1 MINEVKSFD
10 ERKKTLVEFGKKKGY
25 VTYEELAN
33 ELKGLDIDADSLDDL
48 YNVLLENGIDII
60 SEEEEVGGAEA
71 IEIESPDKILE
82 DLGNSKDIKIS
93 DPVRM
98 YLKEI
103 GRINLLTSDEEFEY
117 AKLANQGDEH
127 AKTMLA
133 ESNLRLVVSIAKRYV
148 GRGML
153 FLDLIQEGNIGLI
166 KAVEKFD
173 PSKGY
178 KFSTYAT
185 WWIRQAITRAIADQA
200 RTIRIPVHM
209 VETINK
215 LARVQRQLTQELN
228 REPTDEEI
236 AKKLG
241 VSLDKVREV
250 YKISQDPVSLETPIG
265 EEDDSHLGDFI
276 KDERTMSPEEYATV
290 GMLKE
295 ELSGVLLTLTERE
308 EKVLRLRFG
317 LDDGQ
322 CRTLEEVGQ
331 IFNVTRER
339 IRQIEAKAL
348 RKLRHPS
355 RSRKLKDFLTD

>member
-1 MINEVKSFD
+1 MVEVIKTID
-10 ERKKTLVEFGKKKGY
+10 ERKEKLIALGKKQGFI
-25 VTYEELAN
+25 TYEQLA
-33 ELKGLDIDADSLDDL
+33 EQLKGLDVDSDTLDEL
-48 YNVLLENGIDII
+48 YNSLVAEN
-60 SEEEEVGGAEA
+60 
-71 IEIESPDKILE
+71 IEIVSE
-82 DLGNSKDIKIS
+82 DGSDDASGEEITHDMSVENLTLSKDVKIN

-117 AKLANQGDEH
+117 AKRAEEGDEE
-127 AKTMLA
+127 AKRLLA

-153 FLDLIQEGNIGLI
+153 FLDLIQEGNIGLM
-166 KAVEKFD
+166 KAVDKFD
-173 PSKGY
+173 PTKGY

-200 RTIRIPVHM
+200 RTIRVPVHM

-241 VSLDKVREV
+241 ITVEKVREV

-276 KDERTMSPEEYATV
+276 KDERTMGPEEYATV
-290 GMLKE
+290 EMLKE
-295 ELSGVLLTLTERE
+295 ELRGVLATLTERE

-331 IFNVTRER
+331 IFGVTRER

>member
-1 MINEVKSFD
+1 MVGEIRTLE
-10 ERKKTLVEFGKKKGY
+10 ERKQKLITLGKKQGF
-25 VTYEELAN
+25 VTYEQLAD
-33 ELKGLDIDADSLDDL
+33 ELKGLDVDSDSLDEL
-48 YNVLLENGIDII
+48 YNALVEAEIDIVTEDG
-60 SEEEEVGGAEA
+60 SDDASGEEITADVVV
-71 IEIESPDKILE
+71 E
-82 DLGNSKDIKIS
+82 DITLSKDVKIN

-117 AKLANQGDEH
+117 AKRAEAGDEE
-127 AKTMLA
+127 AKRLLA

-153 FLDLIQEGNIGLI
+153 FLDLIQEGNIGLM
-166 KAVEKFD
+166 KAVDKFD
-173 PSKGY
+173 PTKGY

-200 RTIRIPVHM
+200 RTIRVPVHM

-241 VSLDKVREV
+241 ISIEKVREV

-276 KDERTMSPEEYATV
+276 KDERTMGPEEYATV
-290 GMLKE
+290 EMLKE
-295 ELSGVLLTLTERE
+295 ELSGVLATLTERE

-331 IFNVTRER
+331 IFGVTRER

>member
-1 MINEVKSFD
+1 MVEEIKTID
-10 ERKKTLVEFGKKKGY
+10 ARKKTLLEKGKKQGY
-25 VTYEELAN
+25 ITYEQLVD
-33 ELKGLDIDADSLDDL
+33 ELKGLDVDSDTLDDL
-48 YNVLLENGIDII
+48 YNTFVENNIEII
-60 SEEEEVGGAEA
+60 SETADNGTDDDEDPAGFIV
-71 IEIESPDKILE
+71 E
-82 DLGNSKDIKIS
+82 DLTMSKDIKIN

-103 GRINLLTSDEEFEY
+103 GRINLLTSDEEYEY
-117 AKLANQGDEH
+117 ALLAEQGDEH
-127 AKTMLA
+127 AKKMLA

-153 FLDLIQEGNIGLI
+153 FLDLIQEGNIGLM
-166 KAVEKFD
+166 KAVDKFD

-200 RTIRIPVHM
+200 RTIRVPVHM

-215 LARVQRQLTQELN
+215 LARIQRQLTQELN
-228 REPTDEEI
+228 REPTEEEL
-236 AKKLG
+236 AKKLN
-241 VSLDKVREV
+241 VTVDKVREV

-290 GMLKE
+290 EMLKE
-295 ELSGVLLTLTERE
+295 ELTNVLLTLTDRE

-322 CRTLEEVGQ
+322 CRTLEEVGE
-331 IFNVTRER
+331 IFGVTRER

-348 RKLRHPS
+348 RKLRHQS
-355 RSRKLKDFLTD
+355 RSRKLKDFLID

>member
-1 MINEVKSFD
+1 MVGEIKTIE
-10 ERKKTLVEFGKKKGY
+10 EREKKLIELGKKQGFI
-25 VTYEELAN
+25 TYDQLAE
-33 ELKGLDIDADSLDDL
+33 ELKGLEMDSDTLDNL
-48 YNVLLENGIDII
+48 YNSLIENGIEVVTKEGETEDATGEEI
-60 SEEEEVGGAEA
+60 SETTDV
-71 IEIESPDKILE
+71 E
-82 DLGNSKDIKIS
+82 DLTLTKDVKIN

-103 GRINLLTSDEEFEY
+103 GRINLLTSAEEFEY
-117 AKLANQGDEH
+117 AKRAEDGDQE
-127 AKTMLA
+127 AKRILA

-153 FLDLIQEGNIGLI
+153 FLDLIQEGNIGLM
-166 KAVEKFD
+166 KAVDKFD

-200 RTIRIPVHM
+200 RTIRVPVHM

-236 AKKLG
+236 AERLDI
-241 VSLDKVREV
+241 SIDKVREV

-265 EEDDSHLGDFI
+265 EEEDSHLGDFI
-276 KDERTMSPEEYATV
+276 PDGHTMGPEEYATV
-290 GMLKE
+290 EMLKE
-295 ELSGVLLTLTERE
+295 ELNEVLGTLTERE

-331 IFNVTRER
+331 IFGVTRER

-348 RKLRHPS
+348 RKLKHPS
-355 RSRKLKDFLTD
+355 RSRKLKDFLTE

>member
-1 MINEVKSFD
+1 MVGEIKTIE
-10 ERKKTLVEFGKKKGY
+10 ERKQSLLKKGKENGY
-25 VTYEELAN
+25 ITYEELAS
-33 ELKGLDIDADSLDDL
+33 ELKGLEVDSDTLDDL
-48 YNVLLENGIDII
+48 YNLLVENN
-60 SEEEEVGGAEA
+60 
-71 IEIESPDKILE
+71 IEIVSETADNSNDDEDPSDLIVE
-82 DLGNSKDIKIS
+82 DLTLTKDIKIN

-103 GRINLLTSDEEFEY
+103 GRINLLTTDEEFEY
-117 AKLANQGDEH
+117 AKLAEQGDEY
-127 AKTMLA
+127 AKKMLA

-153 FLDLIQEGNIGLI
+153 FLDLIQEGNIGLM
-166 KAVEKFD
+166 KAVDKFD
-173 PSKGY
+173 PTKGY

-200 RTIRIPVHM
+200 RTIRVPVHM

-228 REPTDEEI
+228 REPSEEEI

-241 VSLDKVREV
+241 ITVDKVREV

-276 KDERTMSPEEYATV
+276 RDERTMSPEEYATV
-290 GMLKE
+290 EMLKS
-295 ELSGVLLTLTERE
+295 ELANVLSTLTERE

-331 IFNVTRER
+331 IFGVTRER

-355 RSRKLKDFLTD
+355 RSRKLKDFLID

>member
-1 MINEVKSFD
+1 MVGEIKTLE
-10 ERKKTLVEFGKKKGY
+10 ERKNKLLALGKKQGF
-25 VTYEELAN
+25 VTYEQLAD
-33 ELKGLDIDADSLDDL
+33 ELKGLDVDSDSLDEL
-48 YNVLLENGIDII
+48 YNALVEADIDIVTEDG
-60 SEEEEVGGAEA
+60 SDNASGEEITADVVV
-71 IEIESPDKILE
+71 E
-82 DLGNSKDIKIS
+82 DLTLSKDVKIN

-117 AKLANQGDEH
+117 AKRAEQGDEE
-127 AKTMLA
+127 AKRMLA

-153 FLDLIQEGNIGLI
+153 FLDLIQEGNIGLM
-166 KAVEKFD
+166 KAVDKFD
-173 PSKGY
+173 PTKGY

-200 RTIRIPVHM
+200 RTIRVPVHM

-241 VSLDKVREV
+241 ISIEKVREV

-265 EEDDSHLGDFI
+265 EEDDSHLGDFLR
-276 KDERTMSPEEYATV
+276 DEKTMGPEEYATV
-290 GMLKE
+290 EMLKE
-295 ELSGVLLTLTERE
+295 ELSGVLATLTERE

-331 IFNVTRER
+331 IFGVTRER

>member
-1 MINEVKSFD
+1 MVEEIKTLD
-10 ERKKTLVEFGKKKGY
+10 ERKNKLLALGKKQGF
-25 VTYEELAN
+25 VTYEQLADQ
-33 ELKGLDIDADSLDDL
+33 LKGLDVDSDTLDEL
-48 YNVLLENGIDII
+48 YNFLVENNIDIV
-60 SEEEEVGGAEA
+60 SEDGSDDASGEEITTDMSVEN
-71 IEIESPDKILE
+71 LT
-82 DLGNSKDIKIS
+82 LSKDVKIN

-117 AKLANQGDEH
+117 AKRAEEGDEE
-127 AKTMLA
+127 AKRMLA

-153 FLDLIQEGNIGLI
+153 FLDLIQEGNIGLM
-166 KAVEKFD
+166 KAVDKFD
-173 PSKGY
+173 PTKGY

-200 RTIRIPVHM
+200 RTIRVPVHM

-241 VSLDKVREV
+241 ITVEKVREV

-276 KDERTMSPEEYATV
+276 KDERTMGPEEYATV
-290 GMLKE
+290 EMLKE
-295 ELSGVLLTLTERE
+295 ELKGVLATLTERE

-331 IFNVTRER
+331 IFGVTRER

>member
-1 MINEVKSFD
+1 MVGEIKTID
-10 ERKKTLVEFGKKKGY
+10 ERKQKLLALGKKQGY
-25 VTYEELAN
+25 ITYEQLAD
-33 ELKGLDIDADSLDDL
+33 ELKGLDVDSDTLDDL
-48 YNVLLENGIDII
+48 YNALMEAEIDIV
-60 SEEEEVGGAEA
+60 SEDGSDDVSGEE
-71 IEIESPDKILE
+71 ITE
-82 DLGNSKDIKIS
+82 DVPVKNLTLSKDVKIN

-117 AKLANQGDEH
+117 AKRAEEGDEE
-127 AKTMLA
+127 AKRMLA

-153 FLDLIQEGNIGLI
+153 FLDLIQEGNIGLM
-166 KAVEKFD
+166 KAVDKFD
-173 PSKGY
+173 PTKGY

-200 RTIRIPVHM
+200 RTIRVPVHM

-215 LARVQRQLTQELN
+215 LARVQRQLTQDLN

-241 VSLDKVREV
+241 ISIEKVREV

-276 KDERTMSPEEYATV
+276 KDERTMGPEEYATIE
-290 GMLKE
+290 MLKE
-295 ELSGVLLTLTERE
+295 ELQGVLGTLTDRE

-331 IFNVTRER
+331 IFGVTRER